1 MGFGG
6 VVMRIRSGAAVSRTL
21 NFAFCFNQVVRAL
34 NCISIIYSAVRALT
48 GVIKCKSRSSFRI
61 AN

>member
-1 MGFGG
+1 MRSRPGG
-6 VVMRIRSGAAVSRTL
+6 AVSRTL

-34 NCISIIYSAVRALT
+34 NGISIKYSAVRALT
-48 GVIKCKSRSSFRI
+48 GVIKCKRRSSFRI